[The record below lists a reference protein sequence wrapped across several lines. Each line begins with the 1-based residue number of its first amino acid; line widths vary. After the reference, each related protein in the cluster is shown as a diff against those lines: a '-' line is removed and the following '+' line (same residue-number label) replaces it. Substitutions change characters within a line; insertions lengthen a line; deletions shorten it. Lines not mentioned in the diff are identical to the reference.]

1 MTFPLTD
8 TPVIDAGLDPPQA
21 STVWPDAPAG
31 WHSDLADWPN
41 DLAGWADDGASPTP
55 PPSPSAGK
63 PLFVGRDRELG
74 ALAGLLADAVS
85 GRPRIAVV
93 EGEAGL
99 GKSSLIAEFLGR
111 HLDLPTLTAS
121 GEESESALPWG
132 LIRQLARRVGDE
144 LPGCP
149 LLEGGPQATADP
161 LAVGEELLA
170 WFAARSAAGLIVVL
184 EDLQWADQPSTRALL
199 FAFRRLACEKVLVIG
214 SGRPHQLGRLGE
226 GWTRFLTGDRRCAR
240 LALARLST
248 AELSELADGLGRD
261 RRGRLS
267 ARAVRRVADHSRG
280 NPLFA
285 GAMLAELPVRV
296 LEGPESGLY
305 LPGSLSAAI
314 RHRLGALPA
323 AARNLIVAA
332 TVLGEQCALS
342 DAVVLAGVSRSDH
355 ALDQA
360 VAAGFLVEQPG
371 QRGLRFAHELI
382 RRAVY
387 ADIGTV
393 RRRSLHRW
401 AGAMTDGLDS
411 LRHRAA
417 AACETDLVLAAEL
430 DEAAAAA
437 AGRGDGAQAAAYLVQ
452 AAELGARGPDRAAR
466 LLSAF
471 ETLVGA
477 ADAAAAEAMR
487 PLAEDLP
494 PGPRRD
500 TALAELAMLRARP
513 AAAEELFLAA
523 WKARRSGAEGDGISA
538 RRPGAAAEE
547 MSARRP
553 GAAAEGTAAPA
564 ASRTGPAAAEAA
576 AGLALLYGNA
586 LSADECRRWTGRSIR
601 AAAADS
607 GQRARAAA
615 LTAAQAMARAL
626 AGDAAG
632 ALGMFSSLPEPA
644 ALVPD
649 AQADALTARG
659 MLRLWTGD
667 LAGADIDLTA
677 VVTRVAGGLRPRYP
691 AQALGY
697 LAETAF
703 RLGRWDE
710 AQRHA
715 ELVVSMAEDAGRLA
729 DLPFA
734 HNLAARAAAF
744 RGQWDLACAHVR
756 SAEQAARAAGT
767 RAAAGFAAAAR
778 SALGLSRD
786 DPAEVLRAA
795 APVTWAPGT
804 DDPTGSLWRPAR
816 AWALI
821 RVARLDEAAAAL
833 AWYEAGATDA
843 GDRQALLYGA
853 RLRASLALAQGDA
866 QRAECILEA
875 GRPLAECAA
884 DPVARALFDV
894 EYGRCLAR
902 AHRRP
907 AALARLRSAHEE
919 LTELGARPFADA
931 VAAELAALGLRGSP
945 DADSGLAG
953 LTTQERQV
961 ARLVAGGMSNREVAA
976 ELYLS
981 PKTIEYHLAHIF
993 AKLGIKTRYQLATR
1007 VGPSERARC

>member
-1 MTFPLTD
+1 VTFPLTEA
-8 TPVIDAGLDPPQA
+8 PAVDAGLDPDPPPV
-21 STVWPDAPAG
+21 STAWPDAPAD
-31 WHSDLADWPN
+31 WPRDLADWPG
-41 DLAGWADDGASPTP
+41 DLANWADDRASLA
-55 PPSPSAGK
+55 PSPAARQ
-63 PLFVGRDRELG
+63 PVFVGRKRELG
-74 ALAGLLADAVS
+74 LLGELLADAVA

-111 HLDLPTLTAS
+111 HLSLPTLTAS
-121 GEESESALPWG
+121 GEASERALPWG
-132 LIRQLARRVGDE
+132 LVRQLARRAGGD

-149 LLEGGPQATADP
+149 LLESGPAASADP
-161 LAVGEELLA
+161 LCVGEELLA
-170 WFAARSAAGLIVVL
+170 LFAARSAAGLVVVV
-184 EDLQWADQPSTRALL
+184 EDLQWADQPSARALL
-199 FAFRRLACEKVLVIG
+199 FACRRLACEKVLVIG
-214 SGRPHQLGRLGE
+214 SGRPQQLGRLGE
-226 GWTRFLTGDRRCAR
+226 GWTRFLTGDRRCCR
-240 LALARLST
+240 LALP
-248 AELSELADGLGRD
+248 
-261 RRGRLS
+261 RLS
-267 ARAVRRVADHSRG
+267 ADELAELAGALGRGRPGGLSGRAVRRVADHSRG

-285 GAMLAELPVRV
+285 RAMLAELPGHV
-296 LEGPESGLY
+296 LEGADSGLY
-305 LPGSLSAAI
+305 LPASLSAAI

-323 AARNLIVAA
+323 AARNLVVAA
-332 TVLGEQCALS
+332 AVLGEQCALS
-342 DAVVLAGVSRSDH
+342 DAVVLAGVPGSGH

-382 RRAVY
+382 RRTVY
-387 ADIGTV
+387 ADIGAA

-401 AGAMTDGLDS
+401 AGAMTDGQDS

-417 AACETDLVLAAEL
+417 AAAETDLPLASEL

-437 AGRGDGAQAAAYLVQ
+437 AARGDGAQAAAYLAQ

-466 LLSAF
+466 LLTAF
-471 ETLVGA
+471 EMLVA
-477 ADAAAAEAMR
+477 AGDAAAAESMR
-487 PLAEDLP
+487 PLAENLP

-500 TALAELAMLRARP
+500 TALGQLAMLRARP

-523 WKARRSGAEGDGISA
+523 WSA
-538 RRPGAAAEE
+538 RRAA
-547 MSARRP
+547 P
-553 GAAAEGTAAPA
+553 VGKGTAEA
-564 ASRTGPAAAEAA
+564 AAA

-586 LSADECRRWTGRSIR
+586 LSADECRRWTRRSMR
-601 AAAADS
+601 AAPGETDP
-607 GQRARAAA
+607 QRGRAAP
-615 LTAAQAMARAL
+615 LLAAQAMARAL

-632 ALGMFSSLPEPA
+632 ALDMFCSLPATA

-649 AQADALTARG
+649 AQAEALTARG

-667 LAGADIDLTA
+667 LAGADADLTA
-677 VVTRVAGGLRPRYP
+677 VVTRIANGLRPSYP
-691 AQALGY
+691 GQAVGY

-703 RLGRWDE
+703 RLARWDE
-710 AQRHA
+710 AQAHA
-715 ELVVSMAEDAGRLA
+715 ELAVSMAEDAGRLA

-734 HNLAARAAAF
+734 HNLSAKVAAL
-744 RGQWDLACAHVR
+744 RGQWDLASGHVR

-778 SALGLSRD
+778 SVLGLARD

-795 APVTWAPGT
+795 APLTWAPGG

-816 AWALI
+816 IWALV
-821 RVARLDEAAAAL
+821 RAGRLNDAAAAL
-833 AWYEAGATDA
+833 TAFEAGAA
-843 GDRQALLYGA
+843 EAEDRQALVYSI
-853 RLRASLALAQGDA
+853 RLRASLALAGSDPE
-866 QRAECILEA
+866 RAEGILES
-875 GRPLAECAA
+875 GRALADGLA
-884 DPVARALFDV
+884 DPIARALFDV

-919 LTELGARPFADA
+919 LAGLGARPFADA
-931 VAAELAALGLRGSP
+931 VAAELAALGLRGRP
-945 DADSGLAG
+945 DADQGLDG
-953 LTTQERQV
+953 LTAQERQV

-1007 VGPSERARC
+1007 VGPQAEA

>member
-8 TPVIDAGLDPPQA
+8 APVIDAGLDPPRA
-21 STVWPDAPAG
+21 GTAWPDAPDG
-31 WHSDLADWPN
+31 WHGDLADWPS
-41 DLAGWADDGASPTP
+41 DLAGWADGGAIPAPSPS
-55 PPSPSAGK
+55 PSPSAGK
-63 PLFVGRDRELG
+63 PVFAGRDRELG
-74 ALAGLLADAVS
+74 VLADLLADAVA

-111 HLDLPTLTAS
+111 RLDLPTLTAS
-121 GEESESALPWG
+121 GEASESALPWG
-132 LIRQLARRVGDE
+132 LVRQLARAAGDE
-144 LPGCP
+144 LAGCP
-149 LLEGGPQATADP
+149 LLKGGPPATADP

-170 WFAARSAAGLIVVL
+170 LFAARSAAGLVVVL

-199 FAFRRLACEKVLVIG
+199 FACRRLACEKVLVIG
-214 SGRPHQLGRLGE
+214 SGRPHQLGRLGD
-226 GWTRFLTGDRRCAR
+226 GWTRFLAGDRRCAR
-240 LALARLST
+240 LALPRLST
-248 AELSELADGLGRD
+248 AELSELAGALGRD
-261 RRGRLS
+261 RPGRLS

-285 GAMLAELPVRV
+285 RAMLAELPHRV
-296 LEGPESGLY
+296 LEGPDSGLY

-323 AARNLIVAA
+323 AARNLVVAA
-332 TVLGEQCALS
+332 AVLGEQCTLS
-342 DAVVLAGVSRSDH
+342 DAVVLAGVSQSDH

-387 ADIGTV
+387 AGIGTV

-417 AACETDLVLAAEL
+417 GACETDLALAGEL

-437 AGRGDGAQAAAYLVQ
+437 AGRGDGARAAAYLVQ
-452 AAELGARGPDRAAR
+452 AADLGARGPDRAAR

-471 ETLVGA
+471 EALVGA

-500 TALAELAMLRARP
+500 TALGELAMLRARP

-523 WKARRSGAEGDGISA
+523 WNARRSGADVDRADVRRAGADG
-538 RRPGAAAEE
+538 
-547 MSARRP
+547 
-553 GAAAEGTAAPA
+553 GTAVLSAGRGDPV
-564 ASRTGPAAAEAA
+564 AAEAA
-576 AGLALLYGNA
+576 AGLALLYGHA
-586 LSADECRRWTGRSIR
+586 LSAGECRRWTGRSIR
-601 AAAADS
+601 AAAGDAL
-607 GQRARAAA
+607 QRPRAAS

-626 AGDAAG
+626 AGDPAG
-632 ALGMFSSLPEPA
+632 ALGMFCSLPGPA

-649 AQADALTARG
+649 VQADALTARG

-677 VVTRVAGGLRPRYP
+677 VVTRIEGGLRPRYP
-691 AQALGY
+691 GQALGY

-715 ELVVSMAEDAGRLA
+715 ELAVSMAEDTGRLA

-734 HNLAARAAAF
+734 HNLAARAAAL
-744 RGQWDLACAHVR
+744 RGQWGPACSHVR

-767 RAAAGFAAAAR
+767 QAAAGFAAAAR

-795 APVTWAPGT
+795 APLTWAPGS
-804 DDPTGSLWRPAR
+804 DDPAVALWRPAR

-821 RVARLDEAAAAL
+821 RTGQLAEAAAAL
-833 AWYEAGATDA
+833 AGYEAGATDA
-843 GDRQALLYGA
+843 GDRQALVYGA

-866 QRAECILEA
+866 QRAECILET
-875 GRPLAECAA
+875 GRALADGAP
-884 DPVARALFDV
+884 DPIARALFDV

-907 AALARLRSAHEE
+907 AALARLRRAHED

-931 VAAELAALGLRGSP
+931 VAAELAALGLRSSP
-945 DADSGLAG
+945 DADGGLAG

-961 ARLVAGGMSNREVAA
+961 ARLVAAGMSNREVAA

-993 AKLGIKTRYQLATR
+993 AKLGIRTRYQLATR
-1007 VGPSERARC
+1007 VGPAERTRS